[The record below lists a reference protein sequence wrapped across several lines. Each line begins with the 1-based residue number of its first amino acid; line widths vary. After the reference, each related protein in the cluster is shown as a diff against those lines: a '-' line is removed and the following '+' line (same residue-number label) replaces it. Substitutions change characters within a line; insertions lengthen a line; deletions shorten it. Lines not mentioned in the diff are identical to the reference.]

1 MVRIELLELT
11 EDVAKYK
18 FFPEDSKD
26 YGIVVLI
33 RKSKE
38 RIFEKQV
45 AGYGTTYAA
54 HALKRIEEYQ
64 KQGTYRQEDTVAW
77 Y

>member
-11 EDVAKYK
+11 EDFARYK
-18 FFPEDSKD
+18 FFPENSKD
-26 YGIVVLI
+26 YGVVALD
-33 RKSKE
+33 RRSRE
-38 RIFEKQV
+38 RVFEKQV

-54 HALKRIEEYQ
+54 HALRRVEEYQ
-64 KQGTYRQEDTVAW
+64 EKGDYLSQDIVAW

>member
-11 EDVAKYK
+11 EDFAKYK

-26 YGIVVLI
+26 YGIVALN

-38 RIFEKQV
+38 RVFEKQV

-54 HALKRIEEYQ
+54 HALRRIEEYQ
-64 KQGTYRQEDTVAW
+64 KQGDYLIKDMVAW